1 MLEVAHVAKPHGLT
15 GEVSVR
21 LITNRTDR
29 FEPASEF
36 ASPAGALVVET
47 ARPHRDRMLVRFRG
61 VDTPEAARALA
72 GMPLWAEPIVDDDE
86 LWVHDLIGAT
96 LVDRVGARRGRVE
109 AVVANPQAD
118 LLELDTGALVP
129 ATFVTSVADGE
140 VHVDEPDGLFDL

>member
-1 MLEVAHVAKPHGLT
+1 M
-15 GEVSVR
+15 R

-29 FEPASEF
+29 FEPSSEF
-36 ASPAGALVVET
+36 ASPAGALVVAA

-72 GMPLWAEPIVDDDE
+72 GMPLWAAPIADADE
-86 LWVHDLIGAT
+86 LWAHELIGAE
-96 LVDRVGARRGRVE
+96 LVDRNGARRGRIE

-129 ATFVTSVADGE
+129 VTFVTSLADGE
-140 VHVDEPDGLFDL
+140 VHVDEPDGLFEL